1 LSWFDERTDWLAE
14 LVASLAAVGVDH
26 LVAVD
31 GAYGLYPGARGSS
44 GSEQASVVLGAAHGA
59 GIGVTVHVPAFPWP
73 GNEVEKRTVLFA
85 LGHLVAQPYDDWL
98 VVADADE
105 VWESGDL
112 RADLVDCAAD
122 VAEVMLVERNPEHGD
137 QSQMIRKCFR
147 AQNGGIRV
155 VGGHWQYYS
164 AAGECLWGPENV
176 QADQLM
182 DVRVRHRPGERGS
195 DRTRKRLAYYD
206 RRTQTG
212 IEAAA

>member
-1 LSWFDERTDWLAE
+1 MSWFDERTDWLAE

-105 VWESGDL
+105 VWETGDL
-112 RADLVDCAAD
+112 RAELADCACD
-122 VAEVMLVERNPEHGD
+122 VAEVMLVERNAEHGD
-137 QSQMIRKCFR
+137 QREMIRKCFR
-147 AQNGGIRV
+147 AQNGGIV
-155 VGGHWQYYS
+155 VVRGHSRYYS

-182 DVRVRHRPGERGS
+182 GVRVRHRPGERGS

-212 IEAAA
+212 IEATA

>member
-112 RADLVDCAAD
+112 RADLADCAAD

-137 QSQMIRKCFR
+137 QSRDDPQVLSGAERRDHGCRAAIRATTR
-147 AQNGGIRV
+147 LPA
-155 VGGHWQYYS
+155 S
-164 AAGECLWGPENV
+164 ACGVLGT
-176 QADQLM
+176 
-182 DVRVRHRPGERGS
+182 S
-195 DRTRKRLAYYD
+195 TR
-206 RRTQTG
+206 
-212 IEAAA
+212 IS